1 MSVIDLPSPKQVAA
15 FEHAFQSVFGVRK
28 INRGSTLPPGP
39 PRYEAGKRIVV
50 TLQKM
55 EPGSDQSFLVDSRE
69 TAHHVA
75 KQAGCEIRTRKESG
89 GKYRVWRLS

>member
-39 PRYEAGKRIVV
+39 PPCMTTCKTCKVRFATRPSLLKRGWGKYCSRKCAG
-50 TLQKM
+50 
-55 EPGSDQSFLVDSRE
+55 
-69 TAHHVA
+69 TALNV
-75 KQAGCEIRTRKESG
+75 KLTRK
-89 GKYRVWRLS
+89 RRR